1 MKSLPRPQR
10 GKAKND
16 TAAQI
21 GARPR
26 SASVGV
32 NFLDDFSLRLTPAGP
47 SSSWRASFIRIQ
59 PVEISFITRIPYAI
73 LSDALPHSPSHQ
85 VGGSRRLFQPRRVVR
100 RQTAS
105 ARETHDVI
113 SDAFANNARSLRF
126 AIVIYGAIRPL
137 SSARLGVYCICRRRC
152 IVRRDDNAIRDADAR

>member
-1 MKSLPRPQR
+1 MGKLKTTPRRRSERDP
-10 GKAKND
+10 
-16 TAAQI
+16 
-21 GARPR
+21 ARPA
-26 SASVGV
+26 SASIFWTIFPSASRRPVHHRRGA
-32 NFLDDFSLRLTPAGP
+32 LRLFAFNRLK
-47 SSSWRASFIRIQ
+47 SHLL
-59 PVEISFITRIPYAI
+59 PVPYAI